1 MKPND
6 PYETAELFTQDDF
19 KTYLKCG
26 WTLLDIRAGN
36 DAYPVI
42 YLVKNDIN
50 SENNKKEK
58 NHEN

>member
-6 PYETAELFTQDDF
+6 PYITAELFTHDDF

-26 WTLLDIRAGN
+26 WTLLDIKAGN

-42 YLVKNDIN
+42 YLVG
-50 SENNKKEK
+50 KEK
-58 NHEN
+58 KTETSGGKD

>member
-19 KTYLKCG
+19 KTYLQYG

-36 DAYPVI
+36 DAFSVI
-42 YLVKNDIN
+42 YVVKKDIN
-50 SENNKKEK
+50 SENNEK
-58 NHEN
+58 GENKP

>member
-6 PYETAELFTQDDF
+6 PYETAELFTHDDF

-42 YLVKNDIN
+42 YVVKKDIN

-58 NHEN
+58 NYEN

>member
-19 KTYLKCG
+19 KTYLQYG
-26 WTLLDIRAGN
+26 WTLLDIKAGD

-42 YLVKNDIN
+42 YVVKKEIN
-50 SENNKKEK
+50 SENNENRK
-58 NHEN
+58 NRP